1 VMALLETP
9 KPPSSCDSWSRMST
23 QARSWFPFFVPKKAH
38 PTKSMA
44 SSRIAGHA
52 PARGRLVLLAGALLV
67 HTALFV
73 RAWQPPALGLRAH
86 PHALAPEL
94 SPKVQGAQRQRARA
108 PGCGARMRYD
118 RAPRREWK
126 NPLPSRGP
134 RGAKPVPTASDDDMK
149 QFVGI
154 LASVRNGNETDIPA
168 LLAGKV
174 EFLLSRDI
182 AQLMKRLG
190 SQCANEDER
199 SELTSLFDTVIDFL
213 EQFVSNTALLAESN
227 SQLLREIFEAASAG
241 MQSLD
246 AKMKDM
252 LSGQDPRYTP
262 EFLRFLDSE
271 ILRLRRVVAEQVSFE
286 SYTYIYIYI

>member
-1 VMALLETP
+1 
-9 KPPSSCDSWSRMST
+9 
-23 QARSWFPFFVPKKAH
+23 
-38 PTKSMA
+38 MA

-52 PARGRLVLLAGALLV
+52 PAGGRVVLIVGAMLVLQTLL
-67 HTALFV
+67 V
-73 RAWQPPALGLRAH
+73 RAWQPPAPGLRAR

-94 SPKVQGAQRQRARA
+94 SPQLQGAPRPRARVPA
-108 PGCGARMRYD
+108 SGARCARMRYD

-126 NPLPSRGP
+126 NPLPARGP
-134 RGAKPVPTASDDDMK
+134 RGAKPVPTASDDDMR

-154 LASVRNGNETDIPA
+154 LASVRNGNETEIPA

-174 EFLLSRDI
+174 EFLLSRDV
-182 AQLMKRLG
+182 AQLMKRLD

-241 MQSLD
+241 MQALD

-262 EFLRFLDSE
+262 EFLRFLDAE
-271 ILRLRRVVAEQVSFE
+271 IVRLRGEVAKQVSFE
-286 SYTYIYIYI
+286 CAVRVHRLAASHGLCR